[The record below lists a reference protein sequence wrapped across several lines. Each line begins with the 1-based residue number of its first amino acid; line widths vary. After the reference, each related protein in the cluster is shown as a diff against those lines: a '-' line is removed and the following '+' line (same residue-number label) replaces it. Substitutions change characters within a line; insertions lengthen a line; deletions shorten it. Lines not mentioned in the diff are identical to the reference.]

1 MAAWLQILIVLSGA
15 GAATAIAALLIHAL
29 KQAGRDGAERD
40 AAEHATRVAKRQGEI
55 MAEQREPDD
64 AAQRLDRGTF

>member
-1 MAAWLQILIVLSGA
+1 MVWLPALIAGA
-15 GAATAIAALLIHAL
+15 GTVIVICIVVLVMRAL
-29 KQAGRDGAERD
+29 KQAGRDEAERT
-40 AAEHATRVAKRQGEI
+40 AAEQAARIARRQGEI

>member
-29 KQAGRDGAERD
+29 KQAGRDDAARLNAER
-40 AAEHATRVAKRQGEI
+40 AARAAQRQSEI

-64 AAQRLDRGTF
+64 AAQRLDRDTF